1 MFDRATSTS
10 PSGSTPTA
18 RAAASA
24 ASAFR
29 RMCVEVK
36 GSVSVS
42 GSASTSPS
50 RPNVTVVTSSRRCGS
65 SSGSFAGTTAVP
77 PGLSPA
83 INSAFAAAIASM
95 LPSSSRWTGPT
106 LTITPTSGAAMRA
119 SSAIWPLPRIAIS
132 RTRMSVP
139 GGAPRIV
146 SGRPIS
152 VLRFWAVATTR
163 LCVASIPASRSF
175 VEVLP
180 VEPVIPMT
188 CARRWRRQAVARR
201 PSACSGSSAARS
213 APGCAHPAA
222 SACWGPTRTPHAPLA
237 SACGANRPPS
247 TFSPASPT
255 KRSPWPTPRE
265 SMTTRCGPAACG
277 AGLTSRAPA
286 GWATRS
292 GDQPRTERL
301 AGDGDVVEGDL
312 APAGELLALLVA
324 LARDD
329 EHVAGPGHVDRLLDR
344 RAAVGLHLDPAAAS
358 LEDLPDDG
366 LRGIV
371 AGVVGG
377 DDRDVG
383 ALAGDRAHERALG
396 AVAVAAGAEDH
407 DEAVLRQ
414 RTGGAQDVVEGV
426 GGVGVVDED
435 RERLALVHGLEAAGD
450 FGGVREGVGDRVV
463 VDAQRADRGD
473 GAQDVED
480 VEAAGERRAE
490 RCPVQRERRAGRVAL
505 DGRRPELRVGG
516 VDADGDGVLQ
526 VLRKPPAVGVV
537 EVDDGGLR
545 ARLEQAALGGE
556 VVLHRRMEVEVVL
569 REVREHRDVPVDR
582 VGAVEVEGVARHLH
596 DDRLVAGVA
605 HLGEGPLEGDGLGRG
620 PDHRPFV
627 AADDGGDRADEA
639 RAAPRRLE
647 QPAGEEGGR

>member
-50 RPNVTVVTSSRRCGS
+50 GPNVTVVTSSRRCGS

-106 LTITPTSGAAMRA
+106 LTITPTSGSAMRA

-163 LCVASIPASRSF
+163 LCVASSPGRRSF
-175 VEVLP
+175 VDVLP
-180 VEPVIPMT
+180 VEPVMPT
-188 CARRWRRQAVARR
+188 TRACRWRRQAVARR
-201 PSACSGSSAARS
+201 PSASSGSSAASR
-213 APGCAHPAA
+213 APGGAHRGAA
-222 SACWGPTRTPHAPLA
+222 AWSGATRTRHAPLA
-237 SACGANRPPS
+237 SACGAKRPPS
-247 TFSPASPT
+247 TFSPVRPT
-255 KRSPWPTPRE
+255 NRSPGPTARE
-265 SMTTRCGPAACG
+265 SMTTRCGPAAWG

-286 GWATRS
+286 ARATRS
-292 GDQPRTERL
+292 GDQSRTQRL
-301 AGDGDVVEGDL
+301 AGDGHVVGGDR
-312 APAGELLALLVA
+312 APAGELLALFVA
-324 LARDD
+324 LARDH
-329 EHVAGPGHVDRLLDR
+329 EHVAGLGHVDRLLDR
-344 RAAVGLHLDPAAAS
+344 RAAVDLDLDAARAA
-358 LEDLPDDG
+358 LEDRVDDRVRV
-366 LRGIV
+366 LA

-377 DDRDVG
+377 DERDVRT
-383 ALAGDRAHERALG
+383 LARDRAHERALG
-396 AVAVAAGAEDH
+396 AVAVAAGAEDD
-407 DEAVLRQ
+407 DEAVLRERPG
-414 RTGGAQDVVEGV
+414 RTQDVVERV

-435 RERLALVHGLEAAGD
+435 RERLALVDRLEAARDAGRMRQ
-450 FGGVREGVGDRVV
+450 GIRDRVV
-463 VDAQRADRGD
+463 VDPEGADGGD
-473 GAQDVED
+473 RAQDVQD
-480 VEAAGERRAE
+480 VEPAGQRRAQGTAAE
-490 RCPVQRERRAGRVAL
+490 RERGTRRVAL
-505 DGRRPELRVGG
+505 EVRRPQLGVGR
-516 VDADGDGVLQ
+516 VDADRDRLAELVCE
-526 VLRKPPAVGVV
+526 PPAVGVV
-537 EVDDGGLR
+537 DVDDR
-545 ARLEQAALGGE
+545 RPWARLEQPPLGGE

-569 REVREHRDVPVDR
+569 REVRKHRDVPVDR
-582 VGAVEVEGVARHLH
+582 VGAVELQGVARDL
-596 DDRLVAGVA
+596 
-605 HLGEGPLEGDGLGRG
+605 
-620 PDHRPFV
+620 
-627 AADDGGDRADEA
+627 
-639 RAAPRRLE
+639 
-647 QPAGEEGGR
+647 